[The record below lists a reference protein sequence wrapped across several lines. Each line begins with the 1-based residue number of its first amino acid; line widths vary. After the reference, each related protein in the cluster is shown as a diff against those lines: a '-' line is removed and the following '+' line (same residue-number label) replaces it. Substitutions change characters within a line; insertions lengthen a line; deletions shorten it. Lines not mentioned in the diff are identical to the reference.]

1 LTYGRAASI
10 ILIVKPTIMVDNI
23 NITETQVFFK
33 CDAEGQERTNGPALR
48 STAMRSNS
56 SALTWKTEMAT
67 EFKER

>member
-1 LTYGRAASI
+1 
-10 ILIVKPTIMVDNI
+10 MVDNI